1 MKKIGRIVSCMAALA
16 LLQTASLAFGADILN
31 QIHPYISLMGEYN
44 DNLYLSKV
52 NKKKDFITTITPGV
66 KFDNMDA
73 KSGVILDARGG
84 GVFYVDHSN
93 LNYISGNVILD
104 AKYMTSSRVNFY
116 LKNAYIRSDRPRERE
131 YFTTTEDNKYVLATE
146 TSRGV
151 YWRNVV
157 SPTVEYQFGPES
169 RVGVTYRNNVYQ
181 TAAVGGENSI
191 ENYVS
196 PFLTYW
202 MNRQNG
208 ISLAYAFTNGHF
220 ERQPDFNSHKVN
232 GAYMFR
238 FTPKATASLKGAYT
252 KQEYVMETMNYS
264 IYESS
269 VGLSYAFSK
278 TLTASAE
285 VGYYWLDSE
294 IGQTK
299 DGMTFKADIKQQDGR
314 TTFVL
319 SAQGGYTQDLFT
331 SQNLGFQKYYRATG
345 SITHYL
351 DRRFSI
357 GCLGSAERTERDPQP
372 LDPSDPGHR
381 ALIWGAGANAA
392 YQPFKWLRVALEYT
406 YNQKNTNYRYEAT
419 REYIENKGMLT
430 LTATY

>member
-208 ISLAYAFTNGHF
+208 ISLA
-220 ERQPDFNSHKVN
+220 
-232 GAYMFR
+232 
-238 FTPKATASLKGAYT
+238 
-252 KQEYVMETMNYS
+252 
-264 IYESS
+264 
-269 VGLSYAFSK
+269 
-278 TLTASAE
+278 
-285 VGYYWLDSE
+285 
-294 IGQTK
+294 
-299 DGMTFKADIKQQDGR
+299 
-314 TTFVL
+314 
-319 SAQGGYTQDLFT
+319 
-331 SQNLGFQKYYRATG
+331 
-345 SITHYL
+345 
-351 DRRFSI
+351 
-357 GCLGSAERTERDPQP
+357 
-372 LDPSDPGHR
+372 
-381 ALIWGAGANAA
+381 
-392 YQPFKWLRVALEYT
+392 
-406 YNQKNTNYRYEAT
+406 
-419 REYIENKGMLT
+419 
-430 LTATY
+430 